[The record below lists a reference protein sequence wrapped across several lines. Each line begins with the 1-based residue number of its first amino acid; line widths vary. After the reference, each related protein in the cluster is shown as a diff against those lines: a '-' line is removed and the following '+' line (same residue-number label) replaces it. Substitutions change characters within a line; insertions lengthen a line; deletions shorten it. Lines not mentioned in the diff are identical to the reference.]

1 MVQVFQ
7 KIALKTVHCLFICK
21 ILPVKVHFFSLRQA
35 EPSQAPPGIRI
46 ESIYV

>member
-1 MVQVFQ
+1 MEPFILENVQ
-7 KIALKTVHCLFICK
+7 KYE
-21 ILPVKVHFFSLRQA
+21 ILPVKFHFFSLRQA